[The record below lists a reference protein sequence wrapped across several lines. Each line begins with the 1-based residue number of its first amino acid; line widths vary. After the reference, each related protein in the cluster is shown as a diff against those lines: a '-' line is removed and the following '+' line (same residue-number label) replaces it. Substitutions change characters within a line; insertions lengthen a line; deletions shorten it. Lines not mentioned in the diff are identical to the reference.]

1 MDDTRQDGP
10 LAEEALGADGTG
22 AGEPAESEQSA
33 LRESQASGASSED
46 QERAEFLAALESDF
60 EVRESDRGEM
70 VSGTVLSLTREFI
83 FVDLGKKSEG
93 ILALEEYHDEEP
105 PKVGD
110 TIEACVIS
118 TGASGVVLSRKLA
131 KGIRDR
137 EFLAEAARNKIPV
150 EGRVIERNKGGLT
163 VDVAG
168 LRAFCPISQIEL
180 RYCEDPDVH
189 LGQRYAFLITKYD
202 DSGRRPDLVVSRK
215 SLLQAEAEREAA
227 ELRKTLQ
234 EGDVV
239 SGVVRNI
246 RDFGA
251 FVDLGGLDGLLP
263 ISELS
268 HTRVDKVTDVLSEG
282 DEVHV
287 QVVSFDRTKDRIT
300 LSLKRLE
307 ADPWE
312 DVVAA
317 FPEGIRLPGR
327 VVRLQPFG
335 AFVELSPGV
344 DGLIHISNFNT
355 PERISHPKAVVQVGD
370 EIEVQVLNVDPIQ
383 RRIGLARVPKDGE
396 FGDIPVV
403 GALIEGTIDSVANFG
418 VFVHLGPGRKGL
430 IPNVELGTSKGADNR
445 KEFQPGARIKVKVL
459 EITDGGRRIRLSRK
473 EAVADAERSDFQDYL
488 NQDGSGSSGFGTLG
502 DLLKK
507 NLGK

>member
-1 MDDTRQDGP
+1 MDDTRQAGRP
-10 LAEEALGADGTG
+10 AEEQPVVSGSGQAQAD
-22 AGEPAESEQSA
+22 PASEQA
-33 LRESQASGASSED
+33 DPETFPVQATED
-46 QERAEFLAALESDF
+46 QERAEFLAAMESGFD
-60 EVRESDRGEM
+60 VHESDRGEM
-70 VSGTVLSLTREFI
+70 IRGTVLSLTGEFA
-83 FVDLGKKSEG
+83 FVDLGGKSEG
-93 ILALEEYHDEEP
+93 ILALEEYRDEEP

-110 TIEACVIS
+110 IIEACVIS
-118 TGASGVVLSRKLA
+118 SGPSGLVLSRKLA
-131 KGIRDR
+131 KGIKDR
-137 EFLAEAARNKIPV
+137 EFLAEAARNKLPI
-150 EGRVIERNKGGLT
+150 EGRVVERNKGGFT
-163 VDVAG
+163 VEIAG

-180 RYCEDPDVH
+180 RFCSDPDVH

-202 DSGRRPDLVVSRK
+202 DSERRPDLVVSRK
-215 SLLQAEAEREAA
+215 GLLQAEAEREAA

-268 HTRVDKVTDVLSEG
+268 HTRVDKVRDVLNEG

-287 QVVSFDRTKDRIT
+287 QVVSFDRAKDRIT

-307 ADPWE
+307 SDPWE
-312 DVVAA
+312 DVVLA
-317 FPEGIRLPGR
+317 FPEGIRLRGR

-344 DGLIHISNFNT
+344 DGLIHVSNFNT
-355 PERISHPKAVVQVGD
+355 PDRISHPKVVVSEGD
-370 EIEVQVLNVDPIQ
+370 ELEVQVLSVDPLQ
-383 RRIGLARVPKDGE
+383 RRIALARVPKDGE
-396 FGDIPVV
+396 FGDLPVL
-403 GALIEGTIDSVANFG
+403 GAVLEGTVDSVANFG
-418 VFVHLGPGRKGL
+418 VFVKLGPGRKGL

-445 KEFQPGARIKVKVL
+445 KDFQPGTKLKVKVL
-459 EITDGGRRIRLSRK
+459 EITEGGRRIRLSRK
-473 EAVADAERSDFQDYL
+473 AALDDDERSDFTDYL
-488 NQDGSGSSGFGTLG
+488 NQGDGRSSAFGTLG

-507 NLGK
+507 NQGK